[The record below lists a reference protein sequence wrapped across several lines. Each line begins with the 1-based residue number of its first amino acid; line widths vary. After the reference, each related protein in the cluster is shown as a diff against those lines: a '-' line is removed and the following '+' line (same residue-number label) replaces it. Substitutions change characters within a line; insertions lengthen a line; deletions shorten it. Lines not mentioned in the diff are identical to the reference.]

1 MIRRYGIAFR
11 VLLAIADG
19 ATAVV
24 LLVVAIA
31 ARFGIDSVRDVLA
44 FAFTDPIIAVA
55 TYAVLWPF
63 VLWTQGLYRHRARWT
78 VRGEVG
84 DVLRAVAIFATIV
97 LSLLFASKNAD
108 ASRIVLIILF
118 PLLAIGAIVT
128 RLLLRRVLFM
138 LRTRGH
144 NTRFML
150 ILGTT
155 PQGQA
160 FADLVDGHPMLGLE
174 VIGHLSEEA
183 DAPTSVT
190 RPTLGSLDQIEDI
203 LHGRVV
209 DEVAI
214 CLPFDGSTR
223 IDDLVRLCEEE
234 GKIVR
239 VPMYLLGHA
248 IAAGKA
254 EAFDGVPIY
263 SLLPGSDRVVGL
275 LSKRA
280 LDFVGS
286 LLLAVVLTPVMV
298 MIAAWIKLDSRGPI
312 LFRQQRIGLHGRPFE
327 VWKFRTMV
335 EGAEEQLE
343 DLLDQNE
350 VRGNAF
356 KMAADPRVTR
366 AGRWLRRTSLDE
378 LPQLLNVL
386 RGEMSLVGPR
396 PPLPAEV
403 ARYDVWHRRRLSMRP
418 GMTGLWQVTARREPD
433 FDRWVEADLEYIDRW
448 SIWLDMRIILRT
460 IPAVLGRQGH

>member
-1 MIRRYGIAFR
+1 M
-11 VLLAIADG
+11 
-19 ATAVV
+19 
-24 LLVVAIA
+24 
-31 ARFGIDSVRDVLA
+31 
-44 FAFTDPIIAVA
+44 
-55 TYAVLWPF
+55 
-63 VLWTQGLYRHRARWT
+63 
-78 VRGEVG
+78 
-84 DVLRAVAIFATIV
+84 
-97 LSLLFASKNAD
+97 
-108 ASRIVLIILF
+108 
-118 PLLAIGAIVT
+118 
-128 RLLLRRVLFM
+128 
-138 LRTRGH
+138 
-144 NTRFML
+144 
-150 ILGTT
+150 
-155 PQGQA
+155 
-160 FADLVDGHPMLGLE
+160 
-174 VIGHLSEEA
+174 
-183 DAPTSVT
+183 
-190 RPTLGSLDQIEDI
+190 
-203 LHGRVV
+203 
-209 DEVAI
+209 
-214 CLPFDGSTR
+214 
-223 IDDLVRLCEEE
+223 
-234 GKIVR
+234 
-239 VPMYLLGHA
+239 
-248 IAAGKA
+248 
-254 EAFDGVPIY
+254 
-263 SLLPGSDRVVGL
+263 
-275 LSKRA
+275 
-280 LDFVGS
+280 
-286 LLLAVVLTPVMV
+286 LLAVVLTPVMV
-298 MIAAWIKLDSRGPI
+298 AISAWIKLDSRGPI